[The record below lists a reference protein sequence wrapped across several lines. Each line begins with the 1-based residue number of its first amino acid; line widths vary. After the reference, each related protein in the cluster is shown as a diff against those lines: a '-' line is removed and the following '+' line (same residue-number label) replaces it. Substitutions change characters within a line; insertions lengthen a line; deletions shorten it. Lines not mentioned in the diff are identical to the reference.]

1 MGRSRDSAR
10 PPAERSRNL
19 RDLARGGRAICA
31 TAHGA
36 VARFAR
42 PLAGRSREL
51 RDRAPQ
57 VPHVMIFVMNIFKTG
72 VCGCGR
78 AIARPPPTYIM
89 YTYISNIYMDS
100 CRHGAV
106 ARLCATACG
115 AVAQFARP
123 PARCGRAMCATARGA
138 VAILHARPP
147 ATHTNIVYIKAA

>member
-89 YTYISNIYMDS
+89 YTYISNIYTWILADMGRSRDS
-100 CRHGAV
+100 
-106 ARLCATACG
+106 
-115 AVAQFARP
+115 ARP
-123 PARCGRAMCATARGA
+123 PAVRSRNLRDRLRGA
-138 VAILHARPP
+138 VAPCARPLAGRSQYCMRDRQP
-147 ATHTNIVYIKAA
+147 LIPISYIY